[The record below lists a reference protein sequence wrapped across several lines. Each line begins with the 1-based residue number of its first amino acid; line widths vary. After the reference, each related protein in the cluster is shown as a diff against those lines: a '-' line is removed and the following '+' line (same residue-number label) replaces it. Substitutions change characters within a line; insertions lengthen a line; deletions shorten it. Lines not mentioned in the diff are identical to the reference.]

1 MNNNDSRSLKKKQPF
16 FLPILGLFLLP
27 LGCMLMAR
35 YLDTGV
41 ALLSQITDFGI
52 FASALGSVLAGAL
65 CLYIHKGWYAG
76 DYEGSLK
83 LRNLGKGLLMLL
95 PFLVV
100 LVGNALAIDFSSL
113 SAENVL
119 AIFVASVAPG
129 FVEEVAFRGLAG
141 ANFMRTWRT
150 EKKIV
155 LSATL
160 TSIVFGA
167 AHLGNLSEGA
177 GVIITF
183 SQVIYAMGFGI
194 ILSAVFLRTG
204 SLIPSI
210 LAHTLVDFT
219 AFMQPAGTEVLT
231 DNGSFNLG
239 MLVSIVIGL
248 VLGALGYYYIRP
260 SKRKEILDLWAKKWH
275 LAPEESET
283 EE

>member
-27 LGCMLMAR
+27 LGCMLMAQ

-41 ALLSQITDFGI
+41 MLLGDADTFGI
-52 FASALGSVLAGAL
+52 FATAIGSVLAGAL

-95 PFLVV
+95 PFLVIIAM
-100 LVGNALAIDFSSL
+100 NAQGIDFSSL
-113 SAENVL
+113 TGETVFALFISG
-119 AIFVASVAPG
+119 IAPG

-167 AHLGNLSEGA
+167 VHLMNLSEGA
-177 GVIITF
+177 GVIVTF
-183 SQVIYAMGFGI
+183 TQVFYAMGFGI
-194 ILSAVFLRTG
+194 MLSAVFLRTG
-204 SLIPSI
+204 TLLPSI
-210 LAHTLVDFT
+210 VVHTLVDFT
-219 AFMQPAGTEVLT
+219 CFLGRGGDGVLT
-231 DNGSFNLG
+231 DNGSFDINALI
-239 MLVSIVIGL
+239 SILLGL
-248 VLGALGYYYIRP
+248 VFGALGYYYIRP